1 MTGLHESL
9 VVGLASLVKD
19 LVAALEDKNLARLI
33 INEESLEVEPR
44 DKISTRELGGIQYFN
59 PGPVYGNKKEKVHSS

>member
-19 LVAALEDKNLARLI
+19 LVATLEDKNLARLI

-44 DKISTRELGGIQYFN
+44 DKISTRELGGD
-59 PGPVYGNKKEKVHSS
+59 PVF